1 MNDAGRKLAVK
12 AYVSKNFDGADRE
25 TALADFRRLPAGT
38 REAAYRIDVSFRL
51 INHIFATI
59 APLSGRIQAP
69 I

>member
-12 AYVSKNFDGADRE
+12 AYVSKNYDGADRE
-25 TALADFRRLPAGT
+25 TVSADFRRLPAT
-38 REAAYRIDVSFRL
+38 TPEAAYRIDVSLRT